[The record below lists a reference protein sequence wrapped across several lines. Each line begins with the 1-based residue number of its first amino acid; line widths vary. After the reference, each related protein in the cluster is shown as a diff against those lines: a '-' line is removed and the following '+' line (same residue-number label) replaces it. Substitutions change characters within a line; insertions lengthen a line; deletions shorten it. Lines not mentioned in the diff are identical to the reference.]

1 MSTDQEISKV
11 DQFNDLMVKMNKAR
25 EKWIEEDDEDAN
37 DPDNLLNHAINLAL
51 EQGRGWSPGEKEAYL
66 ETILADDFIPPIF
79 ANSVEEVQQSGLQ
92 EAFTSLIYDDESPTS
107 LMLQFRRK
115 GNEAFENGKRN
126 VVKNMQYYRDAI
138 NHWYECFAWAQKIV
152 PMQMGDLA
160 QADTDDPT
168 YTEDELNELKSTIC
182 SNIALAHLMLSNW
195 GYVRDECK
203 KAVVFN
209 DQNVKAWYRL
219 AKAYQMLKDFENAGD
234 AIDRGLAVKGEE
246 QNKDLLKLQKLLG
259 DKVRKA
265 RMQRQ
270 QRERARAER
279 VAKVKTVWKH
289 CQIDGRANNEIIKL
303 GRVPLVAC
311 VTDDDDKDDLDE
323 DEQILESRWHHHMPH
338 SGILPTLV
346 NGDWTWPCMFVYPS
360 HNQSDFIKC
369 FAESDLLAVR
379 MAEVFPELDDDQ
391 VETQVQWDYNNEF
404 VCSQL
409 AIYFEVNESA
419 VEASK
424 KNIQNKMDR
433 DVNVVV
439 HPESVDL
446 LHDQA
451 SCMRFYEAS
460 RALKGDEGPEIE
472 NVVRLVERKRLNK
485 QRSIWK
491 REHGSLWSK
500 PDPCP
505 VVRVH
510 PAMTLRDVLIDP
522 RMVVP
527 NVSTLS

>member
-1 MSTDQEISKV
+1 MPVDQESSKV

-25 EKWIEEDDEDAN
+25 ETWIEDDEDVN
-37 DPDNLLNHAINLAL
+37 DPNNLLNHAINLAL

-66 ETILADDFIPPIF
+66 ERILADDFIPPIF

-92 EAFTSLIYDDESPTS
+92 DAFTTLIYDDESPTS
-107 LMLQFRRK
+107 LMLQFRKK
-115 GNEAFENGKRN
+115 GNESFENGKRN
-126 VVKNMQYYRDAI
+126 VVKNMSYYRDAV

-152 PMQMGDLA
+152 PLQLGDFA

-168 YTEDELNELKSTIC
+168 YTESELNELKSTIC

-234 AIDRGLAVKGEE
+234 AIDHGLNVKGEE
-246 QNKDLLKLQKLLG
+246 QNKDLLKLQKMLG
-259 DKVRKA
+259 DKVGKA
-265 RMQRQ
+265 RLQRQ

-279 VAKVKTVWKH
+279 IAQVKAVWKH
-289 CQIDGRANNEIIKL
+289 CQTDGRARSERINL

-311 VTDDDDKDDLDE
+311 VTDGDDDHDE
-323 DEQILESRWHHHMPH
+323 DEQVLESRWHHHLPH
-338 SGILPTLV
+338 SGMLPTIT
-346 NGDWTWPCMFVYPS
+346 NGEWSWPCMFVYPS
-360 HNQSDFIKC
+360 HNQSDFVQY
-369 FAESDLLAVR
+369 FAESDMLAVR
-379 MAEVFPELDDDQ
+379 MAEVFPELDDGQ
-391 VETQVQWDYNNEF
+391 VETHVSWDYNNEF
-404 VCSQL
+404 VCSNL
-409 AIYFEVNESA
+409 AIYFEVHESA
-419 VEASK
+419 VDASK
-424 KNIQNKMDR
+424 IQNGSKIDFEG
-433 DVNVVV
+433 NLI

-446 LHDQA
+446 LYDQA
-451 SCMRFYEAS
+451 SCMRFYEAT
-460 RALKGDEGPEIE
+460 RALKGDEGSEIE
-472 NVVRLVERKRLNK
+472 SVVRLVEKKRLNK
-485 QRSIWK
+485 QRILWK
-491 REHGSLWSK
+491 KKHGSLWSK

-510 PAMTLRDVLIDP
+510 PAMTLRSVLIDA

-527 NVSTLS
+527 NVSAL